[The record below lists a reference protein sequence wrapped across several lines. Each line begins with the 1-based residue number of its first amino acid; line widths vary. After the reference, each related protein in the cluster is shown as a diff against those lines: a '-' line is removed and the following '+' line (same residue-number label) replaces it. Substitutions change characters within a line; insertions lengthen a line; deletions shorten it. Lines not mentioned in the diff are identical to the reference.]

1 MAVAR
6 PASWQSAAAG
16 AADWLYRCCP
26 ANGQQKPACCGF
38 FWLRRQ
44 CAIAGNGSLFTGHAV
59 LWHSRQRHKKIPQR
73 RACSSSGGWQQ
84 SGCIC
89 GIAAACAYLGATPNA
104 WAACMDGTRRS
115 RRFVHRRSLCDVLP
129 PDSIDQP
136 CFGQHRYLSCARVCA
151 ALWANFSAR
160 SHHPCHA
167 GLRGNYRAGHCTIN
181 AGSSEQITAAP
192 ISHPRGHICPP
203 CMAYRIATE
212 KSATA
217 PAAGHAFARLCQR
230 QQALTTKS
238 PHHANTCFPWP
249 FFMPCAGTLQRCGS
263 GLRPFYA
270 TCGPACAAL
279 AARKYGQA

>member
-1 MAVAR
+1 M
-6 PASWQSAAAG
+6 AG
-16 AADWLYRCCP
+16 AGGGRC
-26 ANGQQKPACCGF
+26 F
-38 FWLRRQ
+38 L
-44 CAIAGNGSLFTGHAV
+44 H
-59 LWHSRQRHKKIPQR
+59 RH
-73 RACSSSGGWQQ
+73 C
-84 SGCIC
+84 
-89 GIAAACAYLGATPNA
+89 
-104 WAACMDGTRRS
+104 
-115 RRFVHRRSLCDVLP
+115 LCDVLP

-136 CFGQHRYLSCARVCA
+136 RFGQHGYLSCARFCA

-230 QQALTTKS
+230 QQAPYHKEPTPCQYLLS
-238 PHHANTCFPWP
+238 MAFFHAVRWHATALRLWP
-249 FFMPCAGTLQRCGS
+249 APFLCH
-263 GLRPFYA
+263 LRPSLRSPRRPQIRPSLTPRPWSRTARPPPMA
-270 TCGPACAAL
+270 THWPCPG
-279 AARKYGQA
+279 